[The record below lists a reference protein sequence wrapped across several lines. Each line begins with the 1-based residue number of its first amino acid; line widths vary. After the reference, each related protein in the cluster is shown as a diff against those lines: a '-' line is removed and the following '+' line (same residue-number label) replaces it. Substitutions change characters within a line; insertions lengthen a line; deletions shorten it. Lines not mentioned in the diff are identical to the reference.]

1 MSAFTSRTAA
11 LARRVATAP
20 RGATTTL
27 LPRAAFTTTTPHQKS
42 TVDSA
47 KDTLKSVDRKVSDKL
62 VDGINIGSALPLFPP
77 SSPFPPPRAPPPRAP
92 DESPG
97 Y

>member
-11 LARRVATAP
+11 LARRLATAP
-20 RGATTTL
+20 RSATTTL
-27 LPRAAFTTTTPHQKS
+27 LPRAAFTTTAPHQKT

-62 VDGINIGSALPLFPP
+62 VDGINIGSALPPP
-77 SSPFPPPRAPPPRAP
+77 SRLPVVPSTPARMSP
-92 DESPG
+92 S